1 MNERADRSGG
11 ATPGGDRTHR
21 VPVLVVGGSLVGLST
36 SVFLG
41 RLGVRHTLV
50 ERHTGTSIHPRGR
63 GNNVRTMEIFRVAGT
78 EPDIRRA
85 AATLADNHGI
95 LQTPTLVGDAGEWLF
110 KQIDAGG
117 GLARFSPSS
126 WCLCSQNDLEPEL
139 LTHATNLGGDV
150 RFGTELLSFEADA
163 EGVTAIVKSRETG
176 EHTTIRADY
185 MVAADGPRSPVRE
198 QLGIGQSGPGDLFH
212 NVSITFRSRRL
223 ADVVGERRF
232 IVCYLTDENADGALL
247 PVDNRENWVFH
258 APWHP
263 EQGETVEDFTDERC
277 AAHIRR
283 AIGDPDLDVEIT
295 GKAPW
300 HAAQRVARSYRS
312 GRVLLAGDS
321 AHEMSPTGAF
331 GSNTGIQDAHNLAWK
346 LAAVLEGWAGEALL
360 DTYDTERRPVA
371 EATSARAAARSVE
384 HSHPGFAPPPVMGG
398 GGPGAAGGPDGAPGA
413 APGAGPDGVPGAG
426 PGGGFGGGSGGVP
439 GAGPGGL
446 SGAGSVAGSGVGL
459 AGGPGG
465 SVGAGAGGA
474 PGAGSGGVS
483 GAGSDGL
490 PGAGSGGV
498 PGGPVAGA
506 GSGVGFDGGPGG
518 GFGGGSGGVP
528 GAGPGGLSGA
538 GSVAGPG
545 GSGGAG
551 SGAGFAGGPGGSSG
565 GVPGG
570 APGAGSGG
578 RPGGMPGASGPGGR
592 PGGRPGGGPQRGI
605 LNVALG
611 YRYPQ
616 GAVVGADAASPV
628 VPEGLDLTGAPGSRA
643 PHLWLRQGDARVST
657 LDLYEDSLVLL
668 SDAAQPTGWHEA
680 ATRVAAELRVPL
692 KPYRVGGTPEADLVP
707 DDEET
712 DWARAHGVTRGGA
725 VLIRPDGFVA
735 WRSPGP
741 APDPESMLR
750 QVVGTVLART

>member
-11 ATPGGDRTHR
+11 AAPGGDRTHR

-50 ERHTGTSIHPRGR
+50 ERHAGTSIHPRGR
-63 GNNVRTMEIFRVAGT
+63 GNNVRTMEIFRVAGA

-95 LQTPTLVGDAGEWLF
+95 LQAPTLAGDAGEWLF
-110 KQIDAGG
+110 KQIDPGG

-139 LTHATNLGGDV
+139 LTHATNLGGDL
-150 RFGTELLSFEADA
+150 RFGTELLSFEADTD
-163 EGVTAIVKSRETG
+163 GVTAIVKSRETG

-185 MVAADGPRSPVRE
+185 LVAADGPRSPVRE

-212 NVSITFRSRRL
+212 NISITFRSRRL
-223 ADVVGERRF
+223 ADVVGDRRF

-283 AIGDPDLDVEIT
+283 AIGEADLDVEIT

-346 LAAVLEGWAGEALL
+346 LAAVLEGWAGEGLL
-360 DTYDTERRPVA
+360 DTYDMERRPVA
-371 EATSARAAARSVE
+371 EATSARAAHRSVE
-384 HSHPGFAPPPVMGG
+384 HSHPGFAPPPVVGG
-398 GGPGAAGGPDGAPGA
+398 GGPG
-413 APGAGPDGVPGAG
+413 G
-426 PGGGFGGGSGGVP
+426 PGG
-439 GAGPGGL
+439 AR
-446 SGAGSVAGSGVGL
+446 
-459 AGGPGG
+459 GGPGG
-465 SVGAGAGGA
+465 
-474 PGAGSGGVS
+474 
-483 GAGSDGL
+483 
-490 PGAGSGGV
+490 
-498 PGGPVAGA
+498 
-506 GSGVGFDGGPGG
+506 
-518 GFGGGSGGVP
+518 
-528 GAGPGGLSGA
+528 
-538 GSVAGPG
+538 
-545 GSGGAG
+545 
-551 SGAGFAGGPGGSSG
+551 
-565 GVPGG
+565 PGG
-570 APGAGSGG
+570 APGGG
-578 RPGGMPGASGPGGR
+578 
-592 PGGRPGGGPQRGI
+592 PGGGPQRGI

-611 YRYPQ
+611 YRYPR
-616 GAVVGADAASPV
+616 GAVVGADPATPV
-628 VPEGLDLTGAPGSRA
+628 VPEGLDLSGAPGSRA
-643 PHLWLRQGDARVST
+643 PHLWLRRGEQRLST

-680 ATRVAAELRVPL
+680 AAEVAAGMRVPL
-692 KPYRVGGTPEADLVP
+692 QSYRVGGTPGADLTP

-725 VLIRPDGFVA
+725 VLVRPDGFVA

-741 APDPESMLR
+741 APDPAAMLR
-750 QVVGTVLART
+750 QVVGSVLARS

>member
-11 ATPGGDRTHR
+11 AAPGGDRTHR

-50 ERHTGTSIHPRGR
+50 ERHAGTSIHPRGR
-63 GNNVRTMEIFRVAGT
+63 GNNVRTMEIFRVAGA

-95 LQTPTLVGDAGEWLF
+95 LQAPTLAGDAGEWLF
-110 KQIDAGG
+110 KQIDPGG

-139 LTHATNLGGDV
+139 LTHATNLGGDL
-150 RFGTELLSFEADA
+150 RFGTELLSFEADTD
-163 EGVTAIVKSRETG
+163 GVTAIVKSRETG
-176 EHTTIRADY
+176 EHTTISADY
-185 MVAADGPRSPVRE
+185 LVAADGPRSPVRE

-212 NVSITFRSRRL
+212 NISITFRSRRL
-223 ADVVGERRF
+223 ADVVGDRRF

-283 AIGDPDLDVEIT
+283 AIGEADLDVEIT

-346 LAAVLEGWAGEALL
+346 LAAVLEGWAGEGLL
-360 DTYDTERRPVA
+360 DTYDMERRPVA
-371 EATSARAAARSVE
+371 EATSARAAHRSVE
-384 HSHPGFAPPPVMGG
+384 HSHPGFAPPPVVGG
-398 GGPGAAGGPDGAPGA
+398 GGPG
-413 APGAGPDGVPGAG
+413 G
-426 PGGGFGGGSGGVP
+426 PGG
-439 GAGPGGL
+439 AR
-446 SGAGSVAGSGVGL
+446 
-459 AGGPGG
+459 GGPGG
-465 SVGAGAGGA
+465 
-474 PGAGSGGVS
+474 
-483 GAGSDGL
+483 
-490 PGAGSGGV
+490 
-498 PGGPVAGA
+498 
-506 GSGVGFDGGPGG
+506 
-518 GFGGGSGGVP
+518 
-528 GAGPGGLSGA
+528 
-538 GSVAGPG
+538 
-545 GSGGAG
+545 
-551 SGAGFAGGPGGSSG
+551 
-565 GVPGG
+565 PGG
-570 APGAGSGG
+570 APGGG
-578 RPGGMPGASGPGGR
+578 
-592 PGGRPGGGPQRGI
+592 PGGGPQRGI

-611 YRYPQ
+611 YRYPR
-616 GAVVGADAASPV
+616 GAVVGADPATPV
-628 VPEGLDLTGAPGSRA
+628 VPEGLDLSGAPGSRA
-643 PHLWLRQGDARVST
+643 PHLWLRRGEQRLST

-680 ATRVAAELRVPL
+680 AAEVAAGMRVPL
-692 KPYRVGGTPEADLVP
+692 QSYRVGGTPGADLTP

-725 VLIRPDGFVA
+725 VLVRPDGFVA

-741 APDPESMLR
+741 APDPAAMLR
-750 QVVGTVLART
+750 QVVGSVLARS

>member
-11 ATPGGDRTHR
+11 TDPGAAPGAGRTHR
-21 VPVLVVGGSLVGLST
+21 VPVLVVGGSLVGLSM

-50 ERHTGTSIHPRGR
+50 ERHAGTSIHPRGR

-110 KQIDAGG
+110 KQIDPGN

-139 LTHATNLGGDV
+139 LTHAVNLGGDL
-150 RFGTELLSFEADA
+150 RFGTELLSFETDAD
-163 EGVTAIVKSRETG
+163 GVTAIVKSRETG

-185 MVAADGPRSPVRE
+185 LVAADGPRSPVRE

-223 ADVVGERRF
+223 ADVVGDRRF

-283 AIGDPDLDVEIT
+283 AVGDPDLDVEIT

-346 LAAVLEGWAGEALL
+346 LAAVLEGWAGEPLL

-371 EATSARAAARSVE
+371 EATSARAAHRSVE
-384 HSHPGFAPPPVMGG
+384 HSHPGFAPPAGMGG
-398 GGPGAAGGPDGAPGA
+398 AGGPDGAPG
-413 APGAGPDGVPGAG
+413 
-426 PGGGFGGGSGGVP
+426 GGRGSGG
-439 GAGPGGL
+439 
-446 SGAGSVAGSGVGL
+446 
-459 AGGPGG
+459 
-465 SVGAGAGGA
+465 
-474 PGAGSGGVS
+474 
-483 GAGSDGL
+483 
-490 PGAGSGGV
+490 
-498 PGGPVAGA
+498 
-506 GSGVGFDGGPGG
+506 
-518 GFGGGSGGVP
+518 
-528 GAGPGGLSGA
+528 
-538 GSVAGPG
+538 
-545 GSGGAG
+545 
-551 SGAGFAGGPGGSSG
+551 
-565 GVPGG
+565 PGG
-570 APGAGSGG
+570 APGGG
-578 RPGGMPGASGPGGR
+578 GPGASGAPGGAAR
-592 PGGRPGGGPQRGI
+592 GGPGGAPGRGGPAGTPGGAPGGGGPAGAPGGAPAGPPGGPQRGI

-616 GAVVGADAASPV
+616 GAVVGADPATPV

-643 PHLWLRQGDARVST
+643 PHLWLRRGEERLST

-680 ATRVAAELRVPL
+680 ATEVAAALRVPL
-692 KPYRVGGTPEADLVP
+692 KPYRVGGTPGADLVP

-741 APDPESMLR
+741 APDPEAMLR
-750 QVVGTVLART
+750 QVVATVLART